1 MTETFQEKMAAMAGL
16 SREEMSKRIESMKEI
31 CKSYCGECPSYT
43 GTGESKL
50 VFCALGKSSVI
61 GDEKGCLCP
70 SCPITEMMS
79 LRWKFYC
86 TRGSGREQ
94 AGIGW
99 IGGE

>member
-1 MTETFQEKMAAMAGL
+1 MTETFEEKIAAMAGL
-16 SREEMSKRIESMKEI
+16 SQEEMAERVESMKEV

-43 GTGESKL
+43 GTGESL
-50 VFCALGKSSVI
+50 VFCAMGRSSVI
-61 GDEKGCLCP
+61 SEEKGCLCP
-70 SCPITEMMS
+70 SCPVTEMMS

-94 AGIGW
+94 AGQEG